1 MKRNS
6 ILLSSAVVAAGVGT
20 ALWRKSHTM
29 DLRNKVVL
37 ITGGSKGL
45 GIAMAR
51 KFAEEGSRL
60 VLCARSAEELD
71 RARQDLSAIATEV
84 HTEQC
89 DVGDRDQVEQLVED
103 TLRREGRIDV
113 LVNNAGVIQVGPV
126 ETMEVEQFEEAMDVM
141 FWGMVYSTMA
151 VLPHMRERRSG
162 RIVNIT
168 SIGAKVSVP
177 HLTPYSCAKS
187 AAAAFS
193 EGMRAELHGTGIK
206 VVTIAPGL
214 MRTGSF
220 FNAKF
225 NGAEEGEAA
234 WFSVSSS
241 IPGLTMGAARAAG
254 KIVEATQTGRAELI
268 LGAPTKLLAGFR
280 ALFPGTTAD
289 LLGLVNQ
296 LLPRS
301 SSRTKKGVDTVALR
315 RPLLRVLTAPGRA
328 SAREFLQPRPE
339 GA

>member
-1 MKRNS
+1 MNRKS
-6 ILLSSAVVAAGVGT
+6 MLLSSAVVAAGVGT
-20 ALWRKSHTM
+20 ALWRKSRAM

-51 KFAEEGSRL
+51 EFAREGARL
-60 VLCARSAEELD
+60 TLCARSADELD
-71 RARQDLSAIATEV
+71 RARHDLASITADV

-89 DVGDRDQVEQLVED
+89 DVAYRDQVEQLVED

-113 LVNNAGVIQVGPV
+113 LVNNAGLIHVGPV
-126 ETMEVEQFEEAMDVM
+126 QTMNVEQFEEAMDVM
-141 FWGMVYSTMA
+141 FWGIVYGTLA

-168 SIGAKVSVP
+168 SIGGKVSVP

-220 FNAKF
+220 LNAKF

-241 IPGLTMGAARAAG
+241 VPGLAMGAERAAG
-254 KIVEATQTGRAELI
+254 KIVEATRMGRAELI
-268 LGAPTKLLAGFR
+268 LGTPAKLLARFN
-280 ALFPGTTAD
+280 ALFPGATAD
-289 LLGLVNQ
+289 LLGLVNH
-296 LLPRS
+296 LLPRGGS
-301 SSRTKKGVDTVALR
+301 QTKKGADTVALR
-315 RPLLRVLTAPGRA
+315 RPLVHTLTTAGRA
-328 SAREFLQPRPE
+328 GAREFLQPGPE